1 MQMSLAAEICG
12 TRRRLMRCILP
23 QMSHAAV
30 GILICTSTKFLYR
43 MTLRAAPGALFSR
56 DRDNSDTGGEFG
68 VRFTFA
74 WNSPGIW
81 LDRGSSGPHSPFLP
95 PVVGAATNS
104 PPVSRM
110 AAGHRAFRGA

>member
-1 MQMSLAAEICG
+1 MLFFNLIDASIYASSLFGMGSNERSDLGIADRAVSPP
-12 TRRRLMRCILP
+12 RPDYLRAPRA
-23 QMSHAAV
+23 AAV
-30 GILICTSTKFLYR
+30 K
-43 MTLRAAPGALFSR
+43 
-56 DRDNSDTGGEFG
+56 DDTGGEFG
-68 VRFTFA
+68 VRFMFA

-110 AAGHRAFRGA
+110 AAGHRAF